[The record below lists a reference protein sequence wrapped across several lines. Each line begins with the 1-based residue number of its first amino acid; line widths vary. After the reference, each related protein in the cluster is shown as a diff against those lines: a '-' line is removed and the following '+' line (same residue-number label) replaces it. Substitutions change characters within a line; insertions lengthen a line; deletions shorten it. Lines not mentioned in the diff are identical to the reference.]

1 MKGRSWH
8 MHRRCSWEK
17 WIMLPSVLSQPTLQ
31 SIGLVSY
38 LTSDLL
44 LKISIIQPTLSFWPS
59 EIWGK
64 KSIVR
69 EEINQ
74 TFWRIY
80 TSEWWRRNC
89 TIIWEKTCFT
99 VSNIPLNQTLNRYI
113 AILLLGPNI
122 GRFQTYR
129 CVYVVSMT
137 GLSQK
142 ISLLSYLWHNFLIK
156 YHCGPIYDRISPQFI
171 F

>member
-99 VSNIPLNQTLNRYI
+99 VSNIPLNKSFNQD
-113 AILLLGPNI
+113 
-122 GRFQTYR
+122 
-129 CVYVVSMT
+129 YVRV
-137 GLSQK
+137 LFWNCRVCYHWIIFIYCQK
-142 ISLLSYLWHNFLIK
+142 IGTSTGVVVGLRSGSRLTTTIVDLYFHYFYPW
-156 YHCGPIYDRISPQFI
+156 I